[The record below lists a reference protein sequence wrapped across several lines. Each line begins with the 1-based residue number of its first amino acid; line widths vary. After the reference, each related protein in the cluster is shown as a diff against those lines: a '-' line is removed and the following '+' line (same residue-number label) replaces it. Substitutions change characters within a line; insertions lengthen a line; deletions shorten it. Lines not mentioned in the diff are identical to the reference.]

1 MARRK
6 NIEQDRIDEFKT
18 LVVGFVVKN
27 RLVIAETMRDFM
39 ANDRVVRKLG
49 GDANNVRLVTMV
61 LETMDEYTIASM
73 AHVVLSDDDAMQ
85 GIHSDILEFELVISL
100 LKTGL
105 KLSGQ
110 YNMADLQKIKY
121 DKEMSPDALEDFLMD
136 RFPEH
141 FFEE

>member
-49 GDANNVRLVTMV
+49 EEANNIRLVTMV
-61 LETMDEYTIASM
+61 LETMDEYTLASM
-73 AHVVLSDDDAMQ
+73 AHVVLSDDDTMR
-85 GIHSDILEFELVISL
+85 GIYSDILEFELLISL
-100 LKTGL
+100 LKSGL